1 MRHLAPDRCFERP
14 IIPKMVR
21 KIKKV
26 ETMPVSLSKILAL
39 GDAEFGPYKV
49 PDLEKLNKHD
59 AENEPI

>member
-1 MRHLAPDRCFERP
+1 
-14 IIPKMVR
+14 MVR